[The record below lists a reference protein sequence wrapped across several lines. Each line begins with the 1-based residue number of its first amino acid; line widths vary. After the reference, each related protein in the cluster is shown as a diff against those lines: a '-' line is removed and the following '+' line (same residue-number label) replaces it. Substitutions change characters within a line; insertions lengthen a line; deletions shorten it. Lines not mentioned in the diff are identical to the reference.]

1 MADNTIDTLE
11 LEVISNS
18 NSAISSLDNLSK
30 KLIEVK
36 DSFST
41 LSDKGVRKLNKEI
54 GTFATALKSLS
65 HLKIKMPVMTNVTR
79 FTNNLESLSNAKTSG
94 ISDLVTASENLKK
107 ISTNL
112 SSLNGTS
119 LDLKSTKDAIKDVLS
134 LGQEKNLS
142 KSEKLKTIGSNLSAF
157 FSSGNA
163 FENFYKSI
171 SSLNGKSLDTKP
183 IMQMMEMINAVG
195 KKSNVGKSENLK
207 TIASN
212 LNNFSSSI
220 SSIKNVSNAISQ
232 FSNIKFDNSK
242 LTSLI
247 NSISRLTE
255 ANTLGFNSA
264 PLKDMANSLQVF
276 SQIPD
281 VSNSINRLVSSI
293 ARLASAGGKVGTSA
307 AALPELTTQLTK
319 MIKELSRTDEVSQSI
334 NLFVQSISRLAT
346 AGSKA
351 KQTSEHLQELASEL
365 MQFFNVMK
373 NAPNISENTIR
384 MAEAL
389 AQLAS
394 SSSKANT
401 AANRMVKSFSN
412 LSGMDKASG
421 VFDGIRKSGQRA
433 NSSVG
438 KLGGGFRNLIR
449 SAAPFF
455 GLYEAFSLGKKSI
468 DIASDLTEVQN
479 VVDNAFGEMK
489 YKIEDLANV
498 SIKDF
503 GMSELTAKNIASRY
517 QAMGTAMGFSTEK
530 MSDMSVELTKLAAD
544 MASFYNVSQKDV
556 AQNLQ
561 AIFTG
566 EQEPLMLAA

>member
-18 NSAISSLDNLSK
+18 NSAISSLDSLSK

-36 DSFST
+36 GSFST
-41 LSDKGVRKLNKEI
+41 LSGKGVRSLNKEI
-54 GTFATALKSLS
+54 GTLGAALKSLS
-65 HLKIKMPVMTNVTR
+65 HLKIKMPVMTNVNR
-79 FTNNLESLSNAKTSG
+79 FAKNLEVLSNANTSD

-107 ISTNL
+107 FFTNL
-112 SSLNGTS
+112 SSLNGAS
-119 LDLKSTKDAIKDVLS
+119 LDLKSTKDAIKEVLG
-134 LGQEKNLS
+134 LG
-142 KSEKLKTIGSNLSAF
+142 LKSNLS
-157 FSSGNA
+157 
-163 FENFYKSI
+163 
-171 SSLNGKSLDTKP
+171 
-183 IMQMMEMINAVG
+183 
-195 KKSNVGKSENLK
+195 KSENLK
-207 TIASN
+207 TMGSN
-212 LNNFSSSI
+212 LSTFSSTI
-220 SSIKNVSNAISQ
+220 GSIKNVSNAISQ

-255 ANTLGFNSA
+255 ANTSGFNSA

-276 SQIPD
+276 SKIPD

-293 ARLASAGGKVGTSA
+293 ARLASAGGKAGTSA
-307 AALPELTTQLTK
+307 AELPELTTQLTK